1 MRKTVPLLVLVLLF
15 PRAVDGQEPPRAPP
29 NVDFATDFDRALDAV
44 RRGEIRPLAEILP
57 EIERRFGGRAIE
69 TEIETDHGRWV
80 YEVEILGADG
90 QLFEVDVDAVTGEII
105 DVEQEVD

>member
-1 MRKTVPLLVLVLLF
+1 MRKTVPLLAFVLLF
-15 PRAVDGQEPPRAPP
+15 PLAAGGQEPAPP
-29 NVDFATDFDRALDAV
+29 PPAQAPTDFDRALDAV

-57 EIERRFGGRAIE
+57 EVERRFGGRAIE

-80 YEVEILGADG
+80 YEVEILGSDG

>member
-1 MRKTVPLLVLVLLF
+1 MRKTVPLLAFVLLF
-15 PRAVDGQEPPRAPP
+15 PLAAGGQEPAPP
-29 NVDFATDFDRALDAV
+29 PPAQAPTDFDRALDAV
-44 RRGEIRPLAEILP
+44 RRGEVRPLAEILP
-57 EIERRFGGRAIE
+57 EVERRFGGRAIE